1 MEAIQV
7 ARRLAWLP
15 GRLRW
20 DREVGQSQGDHSCP
34 DREGGGY
41 LVVKMRSGLSLCQI
55 VLFLSFWHG
64 TC

>member
-20 DREVGQSQGDHSCP
+20 DRKVGQR
-34 DREGGGY
+34 DRGIIPVQIGKVEG
-41 LVVKMRSGLSLCQI
+41 I
-55 VLFLSFWHG
+55 VLLK
-64 TC
+64 